1 MLKNKTKNKKP
12 RFTSQISE
20 TFVNVF
26 TAKRLN
32 LFLEDL
38 TLHTDSS

>member
-1 MLKNKTKNKKP
+1 MLKNKTKKP
-12 RFTSQISE
+12 RFKSQISE
-20 TFVNVF
+20 TFNAF